1 MKNNYRKLKLSILLQ
16 TMFVTALTILVGKI
30 LMEYVFDNSS
40 NSLVDML
47 TSVHID
53 EEAARAWYWRVIG
66 NNKDFFV
73 LLGFLLLFSIFFY
86 VGLGKLERYLRQIE
100 SGINNIASDS
110 NETINMI
117 T

>member
-16 TMFVTALTILVGKI
+16 TVFVTALTILVGKI

-40 NSLVDML
+40 NSLVDLL
-47 TSVHID
+47 TFVHID

-73 LLGFLLLFSIFFY
+73 LLGFLLLFSQKTVKNKIIISI
-86 VGLGKLERYLRQIE
+86 LEKSKRRPKLEDYQR
-100 SGINNIASDS
+100 SHS
-110 NETINMI
+110 T
-117 T
+117 